1 MENGLKAK
9 IRVHLFTKD
18 KCFGPGIC
26 QLLEAVEELGS
37 LRKAAQSMD
46 MAYSKA
52 WKIIK
57 LCEENLGFSL
67 LESTTGGK
75 GGGGAVVTL
84 KAKEMVTAYRNF
96 CLELEDFAEG
106 ALEKNFKSLR

>member
-37 LRKAAQSMD
+37 LRKASQSMD

-52 WKIIK
+52 WKI
-57 LCEENLGFSL
+57 L
-67 LESTTGGK
+67 
-75 GGGGAVVTL
+75 
-84 KAKEMVTAYRNF
+84 
-96 CLELEDFAEG
+96 
-106 ALEKNFKSLR
+106 